1 MEIVCKHVHSFCK
14 CYDIWTLEPFRHFKP
29 IHEQELFNKQTS
41 KMHVIQLEKMYVKFL
56 YMLDI
61 L

>member
-29 IHEQELFNKQTS
+29 IHEQELFNQQTC
-41 KMHVIQLEKMYVKFL
+41 KIHAIQREKCM
-56 YMLDI
+56 
-61 L
+61 